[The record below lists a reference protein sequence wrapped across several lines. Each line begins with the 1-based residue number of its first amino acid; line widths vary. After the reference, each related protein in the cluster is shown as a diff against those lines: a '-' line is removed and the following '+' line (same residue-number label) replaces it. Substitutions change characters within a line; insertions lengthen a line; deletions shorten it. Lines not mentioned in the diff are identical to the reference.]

1 MWVTD
6 ERVEEYK
13 AAGHSLA
20 ADSSDVAKDPWK
32 KTEVKK
38 ETTTKCNTGIKK

>member
-20 ADSSDVAKDPWK
+20 AESSDVAKDPWK
-32 KTEVKK
+32 KVDVKK
-38 ETTTKCNTGIKK
+38 ETTKKTTTKKR